1 MSFAVLD
8 KAKIRRSFA
17 AAAGSYDSAAM
28 LQRQVGL
35 ALLQKYP
42 LRSAPGWVL
51 DIGCGTGFLTR
62 CLPLDGLNQSCLALD
77 IALPMLQ
84 ASRRNNGAVSVEY
97 VCADAEKLPFADNSL
112 QQVYSNLAVQWCQD
126 LPAVFADV
134 RRLLRQDGQLVFST
148 FGPETLKELKAAWTG
163 VDDFVHV
170 NDFYSA
176 GQIGGFLRAAG
187 FGRVDVDTVMYRLS
201 YPTVLALMHELKD
214 LGAHNVSDARNR
226 RPTTRSQLQRMIRRY
241 ENSMVGGEVV
251 ASYEIIV
258 VRARL

>member
-35 ALLQKYP
+35 ALLQKFP
-42 LRSAPGWVL
+42 VQSAPGWVL
-51 DIGCGTGFLTR
+51 DVGCGTGFLTR

-84 ASRRNNGAVSVEY
+84 ASRRNNGVLPVEY

-126 LPAVFADV
+126 LPSVFADV
-134 RRLLRQDGQLVFST
+134 RRLLRHDGQLVFST
-148 FGPETLKELKAAWTG
+148 FGPETLRELKAAWTG
-163 VDDFVHV
+163 VDDFAHV

-176 GQIGGFLRAAG
+176 VQIGGFLRAAG
-187 FGRVDVDTVMYRLS
+187 LARVDVESVMYRLS
-201 YPTVLALMHELKD
+201 YPSVLALMHELKD

-226 RPTTRSQLQRMIRRY
+226 RPTTRSQLQRMMRHY
-241 ENSMVGGEVV
+241 ENGMVNGEIV
-251 ASYEIIV
+251 ASYEIIF